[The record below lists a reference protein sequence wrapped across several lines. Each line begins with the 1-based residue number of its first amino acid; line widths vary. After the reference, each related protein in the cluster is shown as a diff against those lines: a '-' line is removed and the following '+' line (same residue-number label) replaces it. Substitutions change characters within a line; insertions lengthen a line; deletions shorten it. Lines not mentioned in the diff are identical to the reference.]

1 MHRAPSPARCVRRLR
16 RTALAS
22 PATRTLLAVLVLGG
36 AACATPAPAPDDDPV
51 GRYLHE
57 RGHAPATAP
66 TAPRDGPRG
75 EASDPTGAPAPMQRD
90 LAAELVL
97 TALNHVD
104 LPYKRGG
111 STTEG
116 FDCSGF
122 TRHVFQASLG
132 VALPRSAD
140 EQAGAK
146 GLVSVARHQ
155 LEPGDLVFFNTL
167 RRTFSHVGIYVGDGK
182 FVHAPRTGAAVR
194 VEDMRIAYWAKR
206 FTGARRSLALAS
218 PLAAGVDPVQP
229 LATNAAQRTAHRPA
243 QQTASLSR

>member
-1 MHRAPSPARCVRRLR
+1 MRVLG
-16 RTALAS
+16 
-22 PATRTLLAVLVLGG
+22 AVLVVGLT
-36 AACATPAPAPDDDPV
+36 ACATPAPDDDPV
-51 GRYLHE
+51 GRYLLE
-57 RGHAPATAP
+57 RGHVTVPATKMPPGPA
-66 TAPRDGPRG
+66 RD
-75 EASDPTGAPAPMQRD
+75 EASESTIAPAPMPRD
-90 LAAELVL
+90 QAAELVL

-111 STTEG
+111 NSADG

-132 VALPRSAD
+132 LTLPRSAD
-140 EQAGAK
+140 EQASAK
-146 GLVSVARHQ
+146 GLVNVSRHH

-206 FTGARRSLALAS
+206 FTGARRSLALA
-218 PLAAGVDPVQP
+218 AAAPAAGGVDPGSQSA
-229 LATNAAQRTAHRPA
+229 L
-243 QQTASLSR
+243 LSR